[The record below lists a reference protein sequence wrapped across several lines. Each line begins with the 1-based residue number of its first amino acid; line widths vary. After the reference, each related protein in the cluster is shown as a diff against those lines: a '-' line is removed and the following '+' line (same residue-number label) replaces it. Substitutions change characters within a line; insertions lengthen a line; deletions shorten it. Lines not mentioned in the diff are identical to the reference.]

1 MRFRPVPL
9 LLSLAVVSLGG
20 HAVADTPALSSNS
33 PTVTR
38 LLAEKKT
45 MKWNA
50 NLNGHRYGHSEAI
63 VAAPIDK
70 VTKTVTDF
78 NHYKELHPK
87 FATARVIMKAGDE
100 TDVYVQHPIKIGLA
114 SIQLYEV
121 LRFGA
126 LTNKNGTQ
134 VVEARGVKGDLRDAH
149 TVITATP
156 IDARHTLLQV
166 DALFVPKLPAP
177 QSFIDEELRDGAE
190 DLVNGLKDKAQGFPG
205 VVSAL

>member
-1 MRFRPVPL
+1 MRFRPVQI
-9 LLSLAVVSLGG
+9 LLSLAVVSLAA
-20 HAVADTPALSSNS
+20 HAVADTPALSSSS
-33 PTVTR
+33 PAVTR

-45 MKWNA
+45 MKWNV

-78 NHYKELHPK
+78 GHYKELHPK

-100 TDVYVQHPIKIGLA
+100 TDVYMQHPIKVGLA
-114 SIQLYEV
+114 RIQLYEV

-126 LTNKNGTQ
+126 LTNRGGAQ
-134 VVEARGVKGDLRDAH
+134 LIEGRGVKGDLRDAH

-190 DLVNGLKDKAQGFPG
+190 DFVNGLKDRAQGFPG
-205 VVSAL
+205 VVSTL

>member
-1 MRFRPVPL
+1 MRFRP
-9 LLSLAVVSLGG
+9 LSFLFSIALVAMAGQ
-20 HAVADTPALSSNS
+20 AVADSPSPA
-33 PTVTR
+33 VTR

-50 NLNGHRYGHSEAI
+50 NLNGQRYGHSEAI

-70 VTKTVTDF
+70 VTKTMTDYG
-78 NHYKELHPK
+78 HYREFHPK
-87 FATARVIMKAGDE
+87 FATARVIMRAGDE
-100 TDVYVQHPIKIGLA
+100 TDLYMQHPIKVGMA
-114 SIQLYEV
+114 RIQLYEV

-126 LTNKNGTQ
+126 LSNRGGTQ
-134 VVEARGVKGDLRDAH
+134 SVEGRGVKGDLRDAH
-149 TVITATP
+149 TIITATP

-190 DLVNGLKDKAQGFPG
+190 DFVNGIKDRAQGFPG
-205 VVSAL
+205 VVSSL